1 VLDLLEEID
10 LLEHLSLAEVVLHVG
25 LLDSLDGHL
34 LPRQLVHPQS
44 NLTEGTLADELDE
57 LVEVEGGRRQLV
69 VLLDVLLDVLD
80 QLVTLLEDGVVD
92 LGRWLTALN
101 SAARGGNLLVSVAGV
116 LGRPQGLI
124 AAVGVALG
132 VNLVEVDVTPVSVV
146 VARLLVRASCVD
158 DSSIRGSFR
167 VRARGLRVFSR
178 PGIEEG
184 VGGARGARASV
195 RELLLAAVDLNRH
208 GHPAVVRDPPAGP
221 SRRPLGLRP
230 PILVRACRVLR
241 LIVQRG

>member
-1 VLDLLEEID
+1 M
-10 LLEHLSLAEVVLHVG
+10 
-25 LLDSLDGHL
+25 
-34 LPRQLVHPQS
+34 
-44 NLTEGTLADELDE
+44 
-57 LVEVEGGRRQLV
+57 
-69 VLLDVLLDVLD
+69 
-80 QLVTLLEDGVVD
+80 
-92 LGRWLTALN
+92 
-101 SAARGGNLLVSVAGV
+101 
-116 LGRPQGLI
+116 
-124 AAVGVALG
+124 GVALR
-132 VNLVEVDVTPVSVV
+132 VDLVEVDVAPVPVV

-158 DSSIRGSFR
+158 DPSIRGRLR

-178 PGIEEG
+178 PSIEEG
-184 VGGARGARASV
+184 VGRAGGARASV